1 MDNAMA
7 VKDFS
12 LKFKKLN
19 KQNQKYILAIE
30 QAMLFA
36 QDAEEREEQ
45 KENGGQTNE

>member
-1 MDNAMA
+1 MDNAVA

-45 KENGGQTNE
+45 KRKRRTNK